1 MFSRQAAK
9 EFEYNDIISWDNIQN
24 IFAFFASLREY
35 KALSI
40 IKRPVSVNQNL
51 AVTVISSINNF
62 K

>member
-1 MFSRQAAK
+1 
-9 EFEYNDIISWDNIQN
+9 
-24 IFAFFASLREY
+24 LREY